1 MQDTRHFVV
10 TYDTLKTF
18 IYDTETG
25 KVLRQIVNDTPSDA
39 SYRINR
45 VISHPSQPM
54 IITAHDDRNI
64 RFFDTQSGKEEKEVI
79 DSRDE
84 GRLSR
89 SNDS

>member
-1 MQDTRHFVV
+1 MQETQQFVV
-10 TYDTLKTF
+10 TYDTCKTF

-25 KVLRQIVNDTPSDA
+25 KVLRQIVNDGPSDA

-64 RFFDTQSGKEEKEVI
+64 RFFDTQSGKEW
-79 DSRDE
+79 RD
-84 GRLSR
+84 
-89 SNDS
+89 D